1 MIFKTSTVWGNC
13 NPQWNETFDFD
24 IKSIVFGDFFDNTWI
39 EFDVKY
45 DSDSSDKTASIFY
58 FSVFQGSKQAKDQH
72 PTWPIKVGTPSILNQ
87 IRSQALGR
95 NEAESEPDDNH
106 QASTG

>member
-1 MIFKTSTVWGNC
+1 M
-13 NPQWNETFDFD
+13 
-24 IKSIVFGDFFDNTWI
+24 FGDFFDNTWI

-45 DSDSSDKTASIFY
+45 ELDIQVIKQPLSFAF
-58 FSVFQGSKQAKDQH
+58 FQGSKQAKDQH
-72 PTWPIKVGTPSILNQ
+72 PTWSIKVGTPSILDQ